1 VYQAYT
7 KLDCFSNLFFP
18 FSWHTSL
25 CEDEPGLLQE
35 TIWDAILILGPNL
48 LDLAISAVTLQV
60 PLNDIESLTKLES
73 IASPSM
79 PLAVASASI
88 VSAVSRLYFSSST
101 LKSITIRNHF
111 SNPGLSTRSLHMPSG
126 SPSLRHLDLA
136 NCFIAFD
143 EPTTLSRLSNLTS
156 LTYSVYPPME
166 DPKYSPDEMWMAL
179 KASGIRLE
187 ELDLREGA
195 MAVSLVD
202 YLSTFSGLKKL
213 RLNLICFTSPTGT
226 AAQFWSTAL
235 PNHTNTLEE
244 FILYAGEE
252 GEWCF
257 CTHNRSLIVQCTKL
271 KSLGLC
277 ILCQSEQDV
286 LPKNLILDDVV
297 SGPHFYDCKLAKAE
311 WNFPES
317 YA

>member
-1 VYQAYT
+1 MYQAYT

-48 LDLAISAVTLQV
+48 LDLAIDAVALQV

-73 IASPSM
+73 IAFPSM

-257 CTHNRSLIVQCTKL
+257 STHNRSLIVQCTKL

-277 ILCQSEQDV
+277 ILCPSEQDV
-286 LPKNLILDDVV
+286 LPENLILDDVV
-297 SGPHFYDCKLAKAE
+297 SGPHFL
-311 WNFPES
+311 
-317 YA
+317 